1 MISFPEAGGGAELLN
16 YQPALSETDFMDQ
29 VSLERGMP
37 ARIISGWTQA
47 RRVAPKLGLIV
58 LCAGAAA
65 LMWFPEVAWAST
77 DSSGHDLL
85 AAIGISIMAATVL
98 AYLAY
103 LLKQPF
109 LLAYLVAGAAI
120 GPQFGFGWVKSQ
132 ADIRI
137 ISEIG
142 LILLLFMI
150 GLELDLR
157 RLKESGKSLITTGI
171 LQFILCAALGLGF
184 FLLLGFTV
192 GAPYAYRIF
201 GVKILGGKYDLLY
214 LAVCMALSS
223 TTIVVKLL
231 YEKFELDTLAG
242 RLTVGVLVFQDIW
255 AIVVL
260 SLQSSLSNPQL
271 LGVLR
276 DFAEAGL
283 LVALSLL
290 LSKYVLGHIFRKIA
304 RRPELVLVA
313 SLGWCFLIAGLAS
326 FFGLSLEMGAL
337 IAGVAISTFPYNLDI
352 IAKIVNIRDF
362 FITLFFVGL
371 GMTIPNPTHNLGIF
385 LVAGAAALFLV
396 ASRFLSVFPI
406 LYWLNNGHRVSLLT
420 TINLSQLSEFALVIT
435 VIGMKEGHIGQD
447 IQTIVIFVFVMTA
460 VASTYMIKYSHHL
473 QDLLSRGLEVIGFKD
488 LDSCP
493 LEAAETQK
501 DLALLGFFR
510 VASAFLQEIEDAAP
524 EFKDRMVVVD
534 FNPRVLRRLP
544 RHGVKVVYG
553 DISNPETLHHA
564 DLEDAKI
571 VISTI
576 PDEILVGTNNLKLI
590 NQIRK
595 ISPEARIIVT
605 AESPARALALYHAGA
620 DYVYLPNQLAAQ
632 HLLTVLERLLR
643 GEEVVIKE
651 EELARLS
658 RRDEVVG

>member
-1 MISFPEAGGGAELLN
+1 MPTSPD
-16 YQPALSETDFMDQ
+16 TDCMDQ
-29 VSLERGMP
+29 VSRETDMP
-37 ARIISGWTQA
+37 ARMISRWPRA
-47 RRVAPKLGLIV
+47 RWVRPKHGLLALG
-58 LCAGAAA
+58 AGAAA
-65 LMWFPEVAWAST
+65 VLSIPGVAWASG
-77 DSSGHDLL
+77 DGGGGGLL

-103 LLKQPF
+103 LLKQPL
-109 LLAYLVAGAAI
+109 LLAYIAAGAAI

-132 ADIRI
+132 ADVKI
-137 ISEIG
+137 IAEIG

-150 GLELDLR
+150 GLELDLKK
-157 RLKESGKSLITTGI
+157 LKESGKSLITTGI

-184 FLLLGFTV
+184 FLLLGFTI
-192 GAPYAYRIF
+192 GPPYEYRIF
-201 GVKILGGKYDLLY
+201 GVKVLGGEYDLLY
-214 LAVCMALSS
+214 LAVCLALSS

-271 LGVLR
+271 VGVLR

-283 LVALSLL
+283 LIALSLL
-290 LSKYVLGHIFRKIA
+290 LSKYVLGYIFRKIA
-304 RRPELVLVA
+304 RLPELILVA
-313 SLGWCFLIAGLAS
+313 SLGWCFLMAGLAD

-362 FITLFFVGL
+362 FITLFFGAL
-371 GMTIPNPTHNLGIF
+371 GMAIPNPMHNLGMF
-385 LVAGAAALFLV
+385 MVSGAAALFLV

-406 LYWLNNGHRVSLLT
+406 LYFLKNGHRVSLLT
-420 TINLSQLSEFALVIT
+420 AINLSQLSEFALVIG
-435 VIGMKEGHIGQD
+435 VIGLQEGHIVRD
-447 IQTIVIFVFVMTA
+447 IQTIIIFVFVMTS

-473 QDLLSRGLEVIGFKD
+473 QGFLSRGLAVIGFKD
-488 LDSCP
+488 LESAP
-493 LEAAETQK
+493 PEEGEAHK
-501 DLALLGFFR
+501 DVAVLGFFR
-510 VASAFLQEIEDAAP
+510 VASAFLQEIEDAAADL
-524 EFKDRMVVVD
+524 KDRMVVVD
-534 FNPRVLRRLP
+534 FNPRVLRQLP

-553 DISNPETLHHA
+553 DIGNPETLHHA
-564 DLEDAKI
+564 AIEEAEI

-576 PDEILVGTNNLKLI
+576 ADEILVGTTNLKLMQMI
-590 NQIRK
+590 KKNAPR
-595 ISPEARIIVT
+595 ARIIVT
-605 AESPARALALYHAGA
+605 AESPSRALALYEAGA

-632 HLLTVLERLLR
+632 HLLAVVERLLR
-643 GEEVVIKE
+643 GEEVVLKE
-651 EELARLS
+651 EEMARLA